1 MQTNDKTMKILK
13 FSSSTCSPCK
23 NLSKTLSEMQAPFPV
38 EEVDVDSDRELALM
52 YKIRSIPTLLLV
64 DQEGAVVS
72 AKTGAASKAN
82 LERWFESFL
91 LKSNTK
97 QLDT

>member
-23 NLSKTLSEMQAPFPV
+23 SLAKTLSEMQVPFLV

-64 DQEGAVVS
+64 DQEGVVVS
-72 AKTGAASKAN
+72 AKTGAVSEAD

-97 QLDT
+97 HSD